1 MKKLKSVYVYTLTFL
16 KAIVLIIILF
26 LPFHLVSSQI
36 KSEDLDYSIIK
47 KVNYND
53 FKPKI
58 GKEGGVL
65 VRALSGDPKTFNPA
79 LAQET
84 TSTAVIGYLFRGLT
98 KTNVKTLLPEPDLAE
113 RWEHNKDGTVW
124 KVYLKKGLKWSDGKP
139 FTADDV
145 VFTYNQIYYNPKI
158 PTSVRD
164 VLLVDGKPFKVK
176 KIDDYTVEFILPK
189 PFAFFLDS
197 IGVEILPKH
206 KLEKYVKNNSFLQAW
221 SVNTNP
227 KDLVGLGGYV
237 IEKYSQGQYV
247 LYRRNPYF
255 EEKDSKGQKLP
266 YITKIVSPIMSD
278 PDYQLIKFLD
288 GKIDYLS
295 IRPID
300 LVEVIKKA
308 KEKKNITIYNLGATP
323 STLFIVF
330 NQNPNAPIPKYK
342 LKWFRNTKFRQA
354 ISYAVN
360 RRRII
365 KLVYNGF
372 AYPIYTAI
380 TPANKRLYDEDFY
393 PKYPFNLKKAKELLL
408 SIGFKEGKDGYLY
421 DKEGHRLEFT
431 LMTNAGSKE
440 RELIGII
447 VKEDLKKIGIKVNFA
462 LVDFNKLVN
471 DLTESYN
478 WEGVIIGLTGSKTP
492 YFGQNVWLSSGSLHM
507 WYPRQKKPAT
517 DWEAKIDELF
527 KKASTELDPDKRDM
541 YYKEAFKIIGE
552 QQPMIFLVAPETLL
566 AINNRLKNVFPTVW
580 GWYKEKMVYIE
591 K

>member
-206 KLEKYVKNNSFLQAW
+206 KLEKYVKN
-221 SVNTNP
+221 
-227 KDLVGLGGYV
+227 
-237 IEKYSQGQYV
+237 
-247 LYRRNPYF
+247 
-255 EEKDSKGQKLP
+255 
-266 YITKIVSPIMSD
+266 
-278 PDYQLIKFLD
+278 
-288 GKIDYLS
+288 
-295 IRPID
+295 
-300 LVEVIKKA
+300 
-308 KEKKNITIYNLGATP
+308 
-323 STLFIVF
+323 TLFYRLGLLI
-330 NQNPNAPIPKYK
+330 QI
-342 LKWFRNTKFRQA
+342 LK
-354 ISYAVN
+354 I
-360 RRRII
+360 
-365 KLVYNGF
+365 
-372 AYPIYTAI
+372 
-380 TPANKRLYDEDFY
+380 
-393 PKYPFNLKKAKELLL
+393 
-408 SIGFKEGKDGYLY
+408 
-421 DKEGHRLEFT
+421 
-431 LMTNAGSKE
+431 
-440 RELIGII
+440 
-447 VKEDLKKIGIKVNFA
+447 
-462 LVDFNKLVN
+462 
-471 DLTESYN
+471 
-478 WEGVIIGLTGSKTP
+478 
-492 YFGQNVWLSSGSLHM
+492 
-507 WYPRQKKPAT
+507 
-517 DWEAKIDELF
+517 
-527 KKASTELDPDKRDM
+527 
-541 YYKEAFKIIGE
+541 
-552 QQPMIFLVAPETLL
+552 
-566 AINNRLKNVFPTVW
+566 
-580 GWYKEKMVYIE
+580 
-591 K
+591 

>member
-1 MKKLKSVYVYTLTFL
+1 MRKYIINNLYTFF
-16 KAIVLIIILF
+16 KAIFLIFILF
-26 LPFHLVSSQI
+26 LPFHIVSSQI
-36 KSEDLDYSIIK
+36 SEEDLDYSIIK
-47 KVNYND
+47 KVNYD
-53 FKPKI
+53 KFQPEI

-65 VRALSGDPKTFNPA
+65 IRALSSDPKTFNPA

-84 TSTAVIGYLFRGLT
+84 SSTAVIGSLFRGLT
-98 KTNVKTLLPEPDLAE
+98 KTNPKTLLPEPDLAE

-145 VFTYNQIYYNPKI
+145 VFTFNKIYYNPKI
-158 PTSVRD
+158 PTSTRD
-164 VLLVDGKPFKVK
+164 VLMVDGKPFKVR
-176 KIDDYTVEFILPK
+176 KIDDYTVEFKLPK

-206 KLEKYVKNNSFLQAW
+206 KLEKFVNTDTFLQAW

-227 KDLVGLGGYV
+227 KDLVGIGEYV
-237 IEKYSQGQYV
+237 IKKYVQGQYV
-247 LYRRNPYF
+247 IYDRNPYF
-255 EEKDSKGQKLP
+255 WEKDKIGQKLP
-266 YITKIVSPIMSD
+266 YITKVVSPIMSD

-295 IRPID
+295 VRPID

-330 NQNPNAPIPKYK
+330 NQNPKSPIPKYK
-342 LKWFRNTKFRQA
+342 LKWFQNTKFRQA
-354 ISYAVN
+354 ISYAID
-360 RRRII
+360 RKRII
-365 KLVYNGF
+365 KMVYNGF

-380 TPANKRLYDEDFY
+380 TPANKRLYDENFY
-393 PKYPFNLKKAKELLL
+393 PKYQFNLEKARELLL
-408 SIGFKEGKDGYLY
+408 SIGFREGEDGYLY
-421 DKEGHRLEFT
+421 DSEGHRLEIT
-431 LMTNAGSKE
+431 LTTNAGSKE
-440 RELIGII
+440 REIIGII

-462 LVDFNKLVN
+462 LIDFNKLVN

-478 WEGVIIGLTGSKTP
+478 WEAVIIGLTGSKSP

-507 WYPRQKKPAT
+507 WYPKQKKPAT
-517 DWEAKIDELF
+517 EWEAKIDELF
-527 KKASTELDPDKRDM
+527 NKASTELDPEKRDM

-552 QQPMIFLVAPETLL
+552 QQPMVFLVAPETLL

-580 GWYKEKMVYIE
+580 GWYKEEMVYIE